1 MADKLQFD
9 LAVSYETLKQLKEE
23 LSKAKAQLDKL
34 IIGTAE
40 FAKQEKTVYG
50 LNQRIKDLTSLTAA
64 AVKEKERMSIAQER
78 ETAALQKH
86 LGQMDARAQKEA
98 NVEAA
103 IYSARQKNIQAM
115 EVLSQKQ
122 IAVQRA
128 TLGLTTGAANAGV
141 ALQNLNFVIRD
152 SPYFFR
158 DFSLGLLAVGNNLNP
173 LIDSMLRM
181 KREAQDV
188 GQTLSGALWASL
200 KGPAGVV
207 LAFSALVTVLQAVTF
222 AMSSTK
228 KEAKETKD
236 EIRELR
242 DELQKLT
249 REQLQ
254 SGLVR
259 AKTEFQA
266 ELFNVPDVQR
276 RQMLL
281 GRIPMTDEL
290 KRLDERI
297 KAYEK
302 EIFMLGDIEN
312 VENRLRINRQRLKDL
327 NKDNLALY
335 KDVATTYDD
344 IKNKLESWIKADEKS
359 LKVTKEKNKELQYGI
374 AISREAESRR
384 ITFFG
389 EAIGTG
395 QWERQNLPQPESRKI
410 IPEKGRT
417 LADNFKETNK
427 ELRQSIDIARE
438 FGDALSEAF
447 MQGKNALDIFRDAM
461 ISLMLKM
468 AAAKFFSFLAG
479 LATGGAAVAVPAIA
493 GAMSKPSLGGGLD
506 INVTGELSA
515 KQDKFIIEFDR
526 AKNKVYNSRRL
537 DFVN

>member
-1 MADKLQFD
+1 MAD
-9 LAVSYETLKQLKEE
+9 E
-23 LSKAKAQLDKL
+23 
-34 IIGTAE
+34 
-40 FAKQEKTVYG
+40 
-50 LNQRIKDLTSLTAA
+50 IKY
-64 AVKEKERMSIAQER
+64 
-78 ETAALQKH
+78 
-86 LGQMDARAQKEA
+86 
-98 NVEAA
+98 N
-103 IYSARQKNIQAM
+103 
-115 EVLSQKQ
+115 
-122 IAVQRA
+122 IAVTGTSQAA
-128 TLGLTTGAANAGV
+128 TNINAVAVAQQNLTRSSANAGI

-158 DFSLGLLAVGNNLNP
+158 DFSLGILAVGNNLNP

-181 KREAQDV
+181 KREAQEV

-222 AMSSTK
+222 AMAKTKSS
-228 KEAKETKD
+228 AKETKD

-254 SGLVR
+254 SGLAR

-344 IKNKLESWIKADEKS
+344 IKNRLEQWIRADERA
-359 LKVTKEKNKELQYGI
+359 LKVTKDKTEAQKDYLDMVALGYAFATEREEDLFQKRMDLLKYIRESAIRGGVSPEQAEAFAVGMSGKLQGEKPGLPVGFKKLPEHPLKDFWKDQDKGNNLLKEGTYWAHQFGRELVDAFKDGKFEADKFFNSLLAIVAELSLTNLITGI
-374 AISREAESRR
+374 F
-384 ITFFG
+384 TG
-389 EAIGTG
+389 GTG
-395 QWERQNLPQPESRKI
+395 EGGLFTSFKPSADTSSISSNGSLDKNVTFVFENVIDGQKI
-410 IPEKGRT
+410 IYKGIKEKQ
-417 LADNFKETNK
+417 AA
-427 ELRQSIDIARE
+427 LR
-438 FGDALSEAF
+438 
-447 MQGKNALDIFRDAM
+447 
-461 ISLMLKM
+461 
-468 AAAKFFSFLAG
+468 
-479 LATGGAAVAVPAIA
+479 
-493 GAMSKPSLGGGLD
+493 
-506 INVTGELSA
+506 
-515 KQDKFIIEFDR
+515 
-526 AKNKVYNSRRL
+526 
-537 DFVN
+537 